1 MSSPSERITFQ
12 GRLGAYSHMA
22 CQAAFPD
29 LAPLPSESFE
39 DAFDAVSKGKVD
51 RALIPID
58 NSVAGRV
65 AGMHQL
71 IPGSGLR
78 ITGEHFQRV
87 NHCLLGV
94 KGASLGTIKTVH
106 SHIHAL
112 NQCRMMI
119 QRLRLERSVHADTAG
134 AAADIAQAGDPTQ
147 ASISSSL
154 AADIYDLDILMHDLE
169 DAEHNTTR
177 FVVMERQQRLP
188 EPGSGPCITSIIFN
202 VRNLA
207 AALYKALGGFATHG
221 VNMIKLESYV
231 DSNFD
236 QAQFYAE
243 IVGHQMDEHVMA
255 AFEELNFFSS
265 SVEILGTYPAAT
277 FRNLS

>member
-1 MSSPSERITFQ
+1 
-12 GRLGAYSHMA
+12 
-22 CQAAFPD
+22 
-29 LAPLPSESFE
+29 
-39 DAFDAVSKGKVD
+39 
-51 RALIPID
+51 
-58 NSVAGRV
+58 
-65 AGMHQL
+65 MHQL

-134 AAADIAQAGDPTQ
+134 AAADIAKAGDPTQ

-188 EPGSGPCITSIIFN
+188 ETGSGPCITSIIFN

-207 AALYKALGGFATHG
+207 AAPYKALEDRDAWRQH
-221 VNMIKLESYV
+221 
-231 DSNFD
+231 D
-236 QAQFYAE
+236 QTQCGSILISAFYAE

-265 SVEILGTYPAAT
+265 SVEIPGTYPAAT